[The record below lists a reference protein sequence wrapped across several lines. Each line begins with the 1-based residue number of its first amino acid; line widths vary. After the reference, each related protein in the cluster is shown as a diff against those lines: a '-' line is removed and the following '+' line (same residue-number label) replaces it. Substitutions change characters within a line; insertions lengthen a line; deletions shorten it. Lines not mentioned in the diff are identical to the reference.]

1 MFDNEIEVY
10 DGYMTVTYNV
20 WRDWGFIMRKKL
32 KNKSIFIYL
41 HVECSFLF
49 TLSIFFL
56 HGLPIGPFFSQTQ
69 YWYIVSATDYTMY
82 YELTIVFN

>member
-1 MFDNEIEVY
+1 MFENEIEVY
-10 DGYMTVTYNV
+10 DGYMTYNV
-20 WRDWGFIMRKKL
+20 RCDWGFFSLRKKL

-69 YWYIVSATDYTMY
+69 YWYIVSVTDYTMY